1 MQLLNDEE
9 GGYTGLRIAIMKKA
23 IQDIEHGNEYKN
35 DAIQFL
41 RSDWC
46 YALTGF
52 DKSLREKIIKD
63 ALKKGIEND

>member
-9 GGYTGLRIAIMKKA
+9 DGYTGLRIAIMKSA
-23 IQDIEHGNEYKN
+23 IEDIKKGTEYDKN
-35 DAIQFL
+35 DAIQFI

-52 DKSLREKIIKD
+52 DKSLREKIIYN
-63 ALKKGIEND
+63 ALRERK

>member
-9 GGYTGLRIAIMKKA
+9 GGYTGLRIAIMKRA
-23 IQDIEHGNEYKN
+23 IEDIKSGNDYNKT
-35 DAIQFL
+35 DAIQFI

-52 DKSLREKIIKD
+52 DKSLREKIIYN
-63 ALKKGIEND
+63 ALKERI